1 MQSHGWSLLFHD
13 CLVEQLQKLKV
24 ASDRAEATD
33 PSGFSANANVKLYR
47 ALSQLIF
54 ETVPSDPAREEYRQG
69 NTMGTTYRHW
79 RRVKIGRRG
88 SVVYNAWP
96 EFEDCQRLAAE
107 AGVAVKEVL
116 AEALAAWRSGS
127 GKPA

>member
-1 MQSHGWSLLFHD
+1 MVSLP
-13 CLVEQLQKLKV
+13 QTAQT
-24 ASDRAEATD
+24 ATVST
-33 PSGFSANANVKLYR
+33 PYGPV
-47 ALSQLIF
+47 
-54 ETVPSDPAREEYRQG
+54 
-69 NTMGTTYRHW
+69 
-79 RRVKIGRRG
+79 RVKVGRRG

-116 AEALAAWRSGS
+116 AAALAAWRSGP